1 METTWNSGA
10 TETGSGSGAG
20 VEGFQVANMIY
31 KIKKINKK
39 KANAKAPRTKLA
51 PPLETLDNQLDLG
64 SGVGVESFST
74 LEPVV
79 EGMGAGP
86 GDYECGETVTDRTL
100 DINSKGG
107 PGDIIE
113 AIYRAFLALNRRI
126 STGVLEELTA
136 KPIDKVGGANSR
148 DVSIGADA
156 LGVLEALAFSCIVIY
171 NWFYLMYY
179 VNTDPDLQAR
189 QDKDGI
195 PATYPYSFSLENLK
209 IMADDNGLLDGF
221 LYVFEFALFFPAML
235 DWFFLHIYP
244 KYTQQYLNGTFCFVL
259 LFIIIY
265 NAAMKSGVS
274 LKNLLIDVF
283 AGATTRY
290 TQFMYLIVV
299 ILFVKSVIDYGTE
312 EEARITRGII
322 TGKRTI
328 ISGMG
333 LVFKNPI
340 ITFLRHLFRFIIIIL
355 ISVPMGA
362 IFSALY
368 FLFYSLFG
376 VLFYRGIS
384 ISDYDIFHLF
394 TKKSIFDKINQF
406 VRDSSPGFKNDKNH
420 CAPTTFFGQL
430 MDGLR
435 TILYFLMDMLFVK
448 LFSIALLG
456 AFSNMAYSFMANMS
470 TVPTVLGVPLNMA
483 TMFLFPLAGI
493 LVIFAYTMY
502 QLVAGDLKEEFMTA
516 FGGLDDGQGG
526 GGSGFPHDTGID
538 QHDHDLAA
546 EIARIEAEAAK
557 VAVKPTPVVP
567 LTENPISTQP
577 TNM

>member
-1 METTWNSGA
+1 METTWNSGVA
-10 TETGSGSGAG
+10 EEGSGT
-20 VEGFQVANMIY
+20 EGFQVANMIY
-31 KIKKINKK
+31 KIKKINETKSRKK
-39 KANAKAPRTKLA
+39 AKAPRTKLA
-51 PPLETLDNQLDLG
+51 PPLETLDNQVTMDLG
-64 SGVGVESFST
+64 PGVEPFST

-113 AIYRAFLALNRRI
+113 AIYQAILALNRRI
-126 STGVLEELTA
+126 SVGVLEELTA
-136 KPIDKVGGANSR
+136 KPIDKAGGANSG
-148 DVSIGADA
+148 DVGIGAGA
-156 LGVLEALAFSCIVIY
+156 LGVLEALAFSCIVVY
-171 NWFYLMYY
+171 NWFYLMYF
-179 VNTDPDLQAR
+179 VNTDPDLQGR
-189 QDKDGI
+189 RDKDGN
-195 PATYPYSFSLENLK
+195 PASYPYSFSLENLK

-244 KYTQQYLNGTFCFVL
+244 KYTQQYLNGTFCFFL

-265 NAAMKSGVS
+265 NTAMHSGVA

-283 AGATTRY
+283 AGANTRY

-299 ILFVKSVIDYGTE
+299 ILFVKSVIDYSAE
-312 EEARITRGII
+312 EEARVNRGIM
-322 TGKRTI
+322 TGKRSL
-328 ISGMG
+328 ISGMT
-333 LVFKNPI
+333 LVFQNPI
-340 ITFLRHLFRFIIIIL
+340 LVFLRHLFRFIIIIL

-420 CAPTTFFGQL
+420 CAPTTFFGKL
-430 MDGLR
+430 MDGVQ

-448 LFSIALLG
+448 LFSIALVG
-456 AFSNMAYSFMANMS
+456 AFANMAYSFMANMS
-470 TVPTVLGVPLNMA
+470 TVRTVLGVPLNMA
-483 TMFLFPLAGI
+483 MMFLFPLAGI

-502 QLVAGDLKEEFMTA
+502 QLVAGDLKEEFMAA
-516 FGGLDDGQGG
+516 FGGQDDGQGG
-526 GGSGFPHDTGID
+526 GGSGYPHDTGID
-538 QHDHDLAA
+538 QHDTELAA

-567 LTENPISTQP
+567 LHR
-577 TNM
+577 